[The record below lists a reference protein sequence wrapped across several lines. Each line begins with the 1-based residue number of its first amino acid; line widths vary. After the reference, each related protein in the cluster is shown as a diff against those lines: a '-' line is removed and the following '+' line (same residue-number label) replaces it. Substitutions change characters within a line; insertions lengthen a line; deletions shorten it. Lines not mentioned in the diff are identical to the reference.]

1 MINRT
6 VCCLTVSFAVGLAY
20 GREPDIWIGLSLLCF
35 LLLRVFWLK
44 RKHGKRA
51 VPVGVFHMLLCMVLF
66 FGGVYRYQEQQEA
79 FQKVSQYAK
88 HQENIQVQGEIY
100 WKEQN
105 QEQFIYYLKDAGILT
120 GDQWYPC
127 ERIQVYSSTDSYE
140 IGNCIQAAG
149 TYEAFQLPRN
159 EGNFNEEQYYY
170 SKKIGLRMTAYQE
183 QLLKETKQKYK
194 TWLLGIRGQMEQVF
208 QEYMP
213 ERTAG
218 IMANMTLGSKNLADR
233 DVKALYQKAGIS
245 HVLAVSGLHVS
256 IFGMGL
262 YRLLRRM
269 YCPLPVASALSA
281 GVVYSFGMLTGMELS
296 TTRAVVMFFLM
307 MTAGTLGYTYD
318 TVTAL
323 SVSAMLQLWDNP
335 FALWYAGFLFSY
347 TAVLGAVVITRV
359 VKQTEK
365 AKEREEKKHTVKE
378 KWVEKVV
385 NTVYTSLCIQ
395 MATLPVSLF
404 FYYEMPAYSVLT
416 NGCVLPFMG
425 ILLFLG
431 AAGGMAGLFQMRITA
446 FVLKLPAWI
455 LAGCEWICRF
465 FVGLPGS
472 SIITGKPSIEK
483 IIWYYLLLVM
493 LLYVVHR
500 MGKKRYLL
508 AWTVL
513 AVMLSCGNVAK
524 RTEVDF
530 LDVGQGDGIF
540 FQSEQGNGVFLDGG
554 STDVGKVGTY
564 RILPFLKCRGM
575 KEISLWF
582 VSHADADHVNGL
594 QEALESGYPVRN
606 IVLADGIVRDEAWE
620 ALVQLAE
627 RSGSHIYYLKVGES
641 ITLDEMR
648 FTVLYPREAGIDR
661 NQSSMVLLA
670 ELNGMTGVFS
680 GDIGEEQEKEL
691 VRDGQFQNY
700 MEKGITYY
708 KAAHH
713 GSNSS
718 NSLEFLEAVS
728 PEITVVSCG
737 EHNSYGHPGKD
748 AVTRMEAAGTRIF
761 YTMENG
767 QIKIWRKNDRTFLWK
782 FQN

>member
-6 VCCLTVSFAVGLAY
+6 ICCLTVSFAVGLAY
-20 GREPDIWIGLSLLCF
+20 GRDHGIWICLSLLCF

-44 RKHGKRA
+44 RKQGKRA

-66 FGGVYRYQEQQEA
+66 FGGAYRYQGQQEE
-79 FQKVSQYAK
+79 FETVRQYAVLQK
-88 HQENIQVQGEIY
+88 SIQVQGEIY
-100 WKEQN
+100 WKEQK
-105 QEQFIYYLKDAGILT
+105 QEQFIYYLKDARILA

-140 IGNCIQAAG
+140 IGNCIQAVG

-194 TWLLGIRGQMEQVF
+194 IWLLKVRGKMEQVF
-208 QEYMP
+208 QENMP

-218 IMANMTLGSKNLADR
+218 IMANMTLGSKNLADQ

-269 YCPLPVASALSA
+269 YCPLPIASVLSA
-281 GVVYSFGMLTGMELS
+281 GVVYSFGVLTGMELS

-318 TVTAL
+318 TITAL
-323 SVSAMLQLWDNP
+323 SISAMLQLWDNP

-359 VKQTEK
+359 VKETGK
-365 AKEREEKKHTVKE
+365 AKERVKKKHTVRW
-378 KWVEKVV
+378 KWVKKVM
-385 NTVYTSLCIQ
+385 NTVYTSFCIQ
-395 MATLPVSLF
+395 MATIPVSLF
-404 FYYEMPAYSVLT
+404 FYYEVPAYSIFT

-431 AAGGMAGLFQMRITA
+431 AAGGMTGLFQMKITA
-446 FVLKLPAWI
+446 FVLRLPAWI
-455 LAGCEWICRF
+455 LAGCEWICQF
-465 FVGLPGS
+465 FAGLPGNS
-472 SIITGKPSIEK
+472 VITGKPSIEK
-483 IIWYYLLLVM
+483 IIWYYLLLVI

-500 MGKKRYLL
+500 MRKKRYLL
-508 AWTVL
+508 AWTAL
-513 AVMLSCGNVAK
+513 AVMLCCGNVEK
-524 RTEVDF
+524 RAEVDF

-594 QEALESGYPVRN
+594 QEVLEADYPVRN
-606 IVLADGIVRDEAWE
+606 IVFVDGIVRDEAWE

-627 RSGSHIYYLKVGES
+627 RSGSHIYYLKAGES

-648 FTVLYPREAGIDR
+648 FTVLYPWKAGTDR

-670 ELNGMTGVFS
+670 ELDGMTGVFS
-680 GDIGEEQEKEL
+680 GDIGEEQEQEL
-691 VRDGQFQNY
+691 VKDRLFQKNI
-700 MEKGITYY
+700 EKEITFY

-713 GSNSS
+713 GSNTS
-718 NSLEFLEAVS
+718 NSREFLEAIS
-728 PEITVVSCG
+728 PEVTVVSCG
-737 EHNSYGHPGKD
+737 ENNSYGHPGKD
-748 AVTRMEAAGTRIF
+748 AVTRMEEAGTRIF
-761 YTMENG
+761 YTMESA
-767 QIKIWRKNDRTFLWK
+767 QIKIWKEKDRTFLWK